1 MKVKIKKLAENA
13 VIPFKTHDGDFCYDI
28 VATSEEEVAPNVWRY
43 GTGIALQ
50 IERGMEKLVPNRE
63 SLMPN
68 PESRE
73 LPAWFGLDTSMMPF
87 TRFSI
92 DIRPRSSVWKT
103 GMSMANCEATIDEPY
118 TGEIMIVFYHV
129 MPNMPRYHVGDK
141 IAQMKIG
148 TTLDIDFIEVDEL
161 NETSRNANGF
171 GSTDK

>member
-50 IERGMEKLVPNRE
+50 IERGMEKLVPN
-63 SLMPN
+63 
-68 PESRE
+68 PESKE
-73 LPAWFGLDTSMMPF
+73 LPAWFGIDTSQMTG

-148 TTLDIDFIEVDEL
+148 TTLDIDFIEVEEL
-161 NETSRNANGF
+161 NETSRNDNGF

>member
-50 IERGMEKLVPNRE
+50 IERGMEKIIPNAE
-63 SLMPN
+63 N
-68 PESRE
+68 KE
-73 LPAWFGLDTSMMPF
+73 LPPEFGLNTSKMTG
-87 TRFSI
+87 TRLSI

-148 TTLDIDFIEVDEL
+148 ATLDIDFIEVEEL